1 MSPCRAWGTDRQ
13 VVVLLLLVAA
23 PRPTLA
29 ETKYT
34 IRDLGA
40 LGGSH
45 GEAHAVNENGWV
57 AGQGKVAQN
66 SRAFLARP
74 VRWGLLTTKIPPLP
88 GGAFNWSEGINKW
101 GHVVGTSDTGV
112 LMHAFLYKG
121 GLVLDLHTLPG
132 GMNSKAHGLNDSG
145 QVVGE
150 STVTNGDGHAFLWR
164 DSDDDGQV
172 DIDEMVDLGK
182 GVAYGINT
190 SGKIVGR
197 FPGGQLWTPKV
208 ANGSTGSVSELG
220 LDAVAINDDGDLVG
234 SMDAGGGQKHG
245 FLWRDLDKDGKK
257 DPGEL
262 VDLGTLGGAKSWAFG
277 LNNKGQVVGNSWI
290 QSLDNTAFVWKDK
303 NQNGFTD
310 PGDMLDLNKIL
321 PPNSGWYLHQAHDI
335 NDQGQIVGHGAIGG
349 EEHAYRLTPVA
360 IAALTL
366 DPSSVAGCKPAT
378 GRVYLLDQAP
388 SPGVNVKLE
397 SNPLITVPAEVTV
410 AEKKTS
416 ASFDAATK
424 PVGSTTLV
432 NVTAELEG
440 GVAVQALQIR
450 PIGVGSVKLDP
461 AEVTGGDSV
470 QQVIALEC
478 VAAPAAITV
487 SVSSSDPDLVP
498 TIGTFDLPFGSGS
511 VAYSLPTAAVASM
524 TKVTITGTANGV
536 SASAELTLW
545 PIGPKTLT
553 LAPNPVPGETTVA
566 GTVTL
571 EHAAAPGVVV
581 VDLLSTDPSVAQPAV
596 NQITIPEG
604 EIEGTFSVTTAAVAA
619 NTPVILR
626 AVAAGKIASAT
637 LVVTP

>member
-1 MSPCRAWGTDRQ
+1 MALCSASGRNGPAL
-13 VVVLLLLVAA
+13 VLLVLLSS
-23 PRPTLA
+23 PRPGLA
-29 ETKYT
+29 ETYT

-40 LGGSH
+40 LGGSQ
-45 GEAHAVNENGWV
+45 GEAHAINESGWV
-57 AGQGKVAQN
+57 AGQGQVGQN
-66 SRAFLARP
+66 SRAFLARL
-74 VRWGLLTTKIPPLP
+74 VRWGLLTTKIAPLP
-88 GGAFNWSEGINKW
+88 GGSFNWSEGINKW

-112 LMHAFLYKG
+112 NMHAFLYKNG
-121 GLVLDLHTLPG
+121 SVMDLHTLPG
-132 GMNSKAHGLNDSG
+132 GSNSKAHGLNDDG

-150 STVTNGDGHAFLWR
+150 STVTNGDGHAFLWK
-164 DSDDDGQV
+164 DSDDDGQA
-172 DIDEMVDLGK
+172 DLGEMVDLGK

-190 SGKIVGR
+190 SGKIVGK
-197 FPGGQLWTPKV
+197 FPGGQLWTPTV
-208 ANGSTGSVSELG
+208 ANGSTGSVSDVG
-220 LDAVAINDDGDLVG
+220 LDGVAINDNGDMVG
-234 SMDAGGGQKHG
+234 SMNARGGQVHG

-257 DPGEL
+257 DPSEL
-262 VDLGTLGGAKSWAFG
+262 VDLGTLGGAKSWASG

-290 QSLDNTAFVWKDK
+290 QTLDNTAFVWKDH
-303 NQNGFTD
+303 NRNGFTD
-310 PGDMLDLNKIL
+310 SGEMLDLNKVL
-321 PPNSGWYLHQAHDI
+321 PPNSDWYLRQAYDI
-335 NDQGQIVGHGAIGG
+335 NDKGQIVGLGAIGG

-360 IAALTL
+360 VDALTL

-397 SNPLITVPAEVTV
+397 ANPLITVPAEVTV
-410 AEKKTS
+410 PEKKAS

-424 PVGSTTLV
+424 PVASTTSV
-432 NVTAELEG
+432 NVTAKLGEAF
-440 GVAVQALQIR
+440 AVQALQIR

-470 QQVIALEC
+470 KQVIALEC

-498 TIGTFDLPFGSGS
+498 TIGTFDLPFGSGFVSYS
-511 VAYSLPTAAVASM
+511 VPTAAVAST

-536 SASAELTLW
+536 SASAELTLR
-545 PIGPKTLT
+545 PIGPSTLT
-553 LAPNPVPGETTVA
+553 LAPNPVPGGTTVT

-581 VDLLSTDPSVAQPAV
+581 VDLLSTNPSVAQPAV
-596 NQITIPEG
+596 NQISMPEG
-604 EIEGTFSVTTAAVAA
+604 EIEGKFLVTTAAVAA
-619 NTPVILR
+619 STPVILR